1 MSSRNDD
8 APKKRIMVSTIGLA
22 MLALV
27 GWSYG
32 RLSES
37 RDAATAAGEDLA
49 ACRAAVVRIEAL
61 RRRPAVAATRAL
73 GDVELSRRINDAAGV
88 AELPDGAIVRIVPDR
103 PQRIGDTN
111 YQEAP
116 TQVRLQKVTLQQ
128 LFAFLH
134 AVTVQPSEADVGGAS
149 GNLQI
154 RTITLSAPRDDELS
168 DRWTVDATL
177 SNMVFSP
184 KESTQAAGAAQ
195 RSPG

>member
-1 MSSRNDD
+1 MTSRND
-8 APKKRIMVSTIGLA
+8 ALKNRIMVGTIALA
-22 MLALV
+22 MLALL
-27 GWSYG
+27 GWSYA
-32 RLSES
+32 RLCES

-49 ACRAAVVRIEAL
+49 ACRAAAGRIEAL
-61 RRRPAVAATRAL
+61 RRQPAIAATRAL

-88 AELPDGAIVRIVPDR
+88 AELPSGAIVRIVPDR
-103 PQRIGDTN
+103 PQRLGDTN

-128 LFAFLH
+128 LFTFLH
-134 AVTVQPSEADVGGAS
+134 AVSVPPSEADVS
-149 GNLQI
+149 GVAGSLQV

-184 KESTQAAGAAQ
+184 KASTQAAGAAQ